1 MGILEYLSQSNNN
14 ADLVSVRDRFKFVD
28 NLTVLE
34 IVNLLTVGI
43 TSYNIKQHIPTHIPV
58 HNQFIPPD
66 NLKSQQWLNDINVW
80 TANQRMLINESK
92 TKNMIFNFSR
102 KYQFST
108 KLQLNNH
115 DIETL
120 KKTKLLGTIITD
132 DLRWEENTKN
142 IVRKANARMELLRT
156 ISTFSP
162 SDEDM
167 KNIYILFIR
176 SLLEQSAPV
185 RHSSL
190 TKQDSESLELVQKSA
205 IKVFLGNRYNGYRK
219 SLQNLDLKILHERSG
234 KLC

>member
-1 MGILEYLSQSNNN
+1 MKARQ
-14 ADLVSVRDRFKFVD
+14 K
-28 NLTVLE
+28 
-34 IVNLLTVGI
+34 
-43 TSYNIKQHIPTHIPV
+43 
-58 HNQFIPPD
+58 
-66 NLKSQQWLNDINVW
+66 NV
-80 TANQRMLINESK
+80 
-92 TKNMIFNFSR
+92 IFNFSK

-120 KKTKLLGTIITD
+120 KKTKLLGTIIID

-185 RHSSL
+185 WHSSL
-190 TKQDSESLELVQKSA
+190 TQQDSAALERVQKSA
-205 IKVFLGNRYNGYRK
+205 VRIILGNSYVGYKK
-219 SLQNLDLKILHERSG
+219 SLKKSSIIYMQNLLNQHEEF
-234 KLC
+234 K

>member
-1 MGILEYLSQSNNN
+1 MSVKWHDCQSVPVKINGGGPQGATLGILEYLSQSNNN

-28 NLTVLE
+28 DLTVLE

-80 TANQRMLINESK
+80 TANQKMLINESK

-185 RHSSL
+185 WHSSL
-190 TKQDSESLELVQKSA
+190 TEQDSESLERVQKWQS
-205 IKVFLGNRYNGYRK
+205 K
-219 SLQNLDLKILHERSG
+219 
-234 KLC
+234 